1 VFTKEYQ
8 VEVESCL
15 EKPAEES
22 SAEGK
27 KRYNTGR
34 TPQHFLAGQLVWLK
48 AHTPESCWKQI
59 LNYTGTPLALT
70 V

>member
-27 KRYNTGR
+27 K
-34 TPQHFLAGQLVWLK
+34 
-48 AHTPESCWKQI
+48 
-59 LNYTGTPLALT
+59 GTIEREHHNIFG
-70 V
+70 